1 LVDEYVTL
9 PALPTVNVVDP
20 AVKVGAKGAL
30 PLKVSVTL
38 PGYPAQPVPLTTPE
52 MPPPAWPVPIPVL
65 YGVLPPLQLAAL
77 LPTLDEGVPVLGATH
92 DDPPPPPAPEAWSVE
107 VASQ

>member
-1 LVDEYVTL
+1 
-9 PALPTVNVVDP
+9 
-20 AVKVGAKGAL
+20 
-30 PLKVSVTL
+30 
-38 PGYPAQPVPLTTPE
+38 
-52 MPPPAWPVPIPVL
+52 VPIPVL